1 MEESREARS
10 VETISPEQLRL
21 LLTGVDRNPVTAIL
35 FFGGDRLAHVDHAFA
50 LVLGE
55 GDKAGA
61 IGAATIASK
70 GENGC
75 GEPTLVGFY
84 ISPSFRGNGYAAEF
98 LEYIACEAAML
109 GLTPLR
115 IDVLSGRL
123 MRAIRSLPEEIRA
136 MFQVNDLG
144 DSMDPLSDTFHP
156 PPPTAQVL
164 PLKRK

>member
-1 MEESREARS
+1 MEEPREARS
-10 VETISPEQLRL
+10 VETISLEQLRTL
-21 LLTGVDRNPVTAIL
+21 FTGMDRNPVTAIL
-35 FFGGDRLAHVDHAFA
+35 FGGDRLAYVDHAFA

-55 GDKAGA
+55 GDEAGA
-61 IGAATIASK
+61 IGTATIASS
-70 GENGC
+70 GEDGL
-75 GEPTLVGFY
+75 GGPTLVGFY

-123 MRAIRSLPEEIRA
+123 MRAIKSLPEEIRA

-144 DSMDPLSDTFHP
+144 NSMDPLSDAFHP
-156 PPPTAQVL
+156 PPTAHVL
-164 PLKRK
+164 PFKRK